1 MLRNKKMK
9 CFQEYTNKS
18 SYQKGSLN
26 LRLPFSMEMGDIS
39 FPIFQKMFDLI
50 FSISLYDHKTDRT
63 KRTGAK
69 INFMN
74 RCIKPP
80 IYK

>member
-1 MLRNKKMK
+1 MI
-9 CFQEYTNKS
+9 T
-18 SYQKGSLN
+18 
-26 LRLPFSMEMGDIS
+26 
-39 FPIFQKMFDLI
+39 
-50 FSISLYDHKTDRT
+50 KTDRT

-80 IYK
+80 IINDNNKLVGFIITEISLAVHYNRNYCHRRLFEKMIHNKIRVYKECGEL